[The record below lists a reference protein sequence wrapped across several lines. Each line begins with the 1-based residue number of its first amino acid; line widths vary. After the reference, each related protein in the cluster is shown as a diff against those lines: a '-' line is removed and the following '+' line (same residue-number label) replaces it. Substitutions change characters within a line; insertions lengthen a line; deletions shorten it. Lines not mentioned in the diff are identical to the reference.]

1 MNIVP
6 TRIQEQVGRV
16 DRNHALVIG
25 ILAGVTALWSIYRV
39 FWLVY
44 SAAMY
49 SSVGWSPVS
58 LVFPLV
64 WWGVVAVGS
73 GCDCRHLPAPIRQA
87 TLKPRVNPEGPQTP
101 AAPFGVKSPS
111 FVA

>member
-6 TRIQEQVGRV
+6 TRIQEQIGRV
-16 DRNHALVIG
+16 DRNYALYIG
-25 ILAGVTALWSIYRV
+25 ISAGITALWSIYRV

-44 SAAMY
+44 TAATF

-64 WWGVVAVGS
+64 FWAAVAVGTGLVS
-73 GCDCRHLPAPIRQA
+73 
-87 TLKPRVNPEGPQTP
+87 
-101 AAPFGVKSPS
+101 AAFLLRYAKQP
-111 FVA
+111 

>member
-6 TRIQEQVGRV
+6 TRIQEQIGRV
-16 DRNHALVIG
+16 DRNYALYIG
-25 ILAGVTALWSIYRV
+25 ISAGITALWSIYRV

-44 SAAMY
+44 TAATF

-64 WWGVVAVGS
+64 FWAGVAVGTGFVS
-73 GCDCRHLPAPIRQA
+73 
-87 TLKPRVNPEGPQTP
+87 
-101 AAPFGVKSPS
+101 AAFLLRYAKQP
-111 FVA
+111 

>member
-6 TRIQEQVGRV
+6 TRIQEQIGRV
-16 DRNHALVIG
+16 DRNYALYIG
-25 ILAGVTALWSIYRV
+25 ISAGITALWSIYRV

-44 SAAMY
+44 TAATF

-64 WWGVVAVGS
+64 FWAVVAVGTGFVS
-73 GCDCRHLPAPIRQA
+73 
-87 TLKPRVNPEGPQTP
+87 
-101 AAPFGVKSPS
+101 AAFLLRYAKQP
-111 FVA
+111 

>member
-6 TRIQEQVGRV
+6 TRIQEQIGRV
-16 DRNHALVIG
+16 DRNYALYIG
-25 ILAGVTALWSIYRV
+25 ISAGITALWSIYRV

-44 SAAMY
+44 TAATF

-64 WWGVVAVGS
+64 FWTAVAVGTGFVS
-73 GCDCRHLPAPIRQA
+73 
-87 TLKPRVNPEGPQTP
+87 
-101 AAPFGVKSPS
+101 AAFLLRYAKQP
-111 FVA
+111 